1 MLLSAS
7 FPTRKVFGI
16 TTLDNLRLEQFL
28 SCHLQTV
35 TAADLLGDVFTIGGH
50 SGETIVPVLHSWTH
64 NLTED
69 EYKALVHR
77 VQFGGD
83 EVVKA
88 KNGKGSATLSM
99 ATAAYRFVSNLL
111 TAIVDGVVVDEVSF
125 VNLYTLN
132 GVDKLPSFITSEV
145 DYFSLPLKLSKDG
158 IDSVSFPHDIN
169 QLEFSMIDVALKK
182 LKGDIAKGVNL
193 VSGPK
198 L

>member
-1 MLLSAS
+1 MPL
-7 FPTRKVFGI
+7 FKVFGI

-28 SCHLQTV
+28 SAQLQTV
-35 TAADLLGDVFTIGGH
+35 TASDLLGDVFTIGGH
-50 SGETIVPVLHSWTH
+50 SGETIVPILNSWAK
-64 NLTED
+64 NLTKE
-69 EYKALVHR
+69 EYQALVHR

-99 ATAAYRFVSNLL
+99 ATAAYRFASSLL
-111 TAIVDGVVVDEVSF
+111 TAIVDGIIVDEVGF

-132 GVDKLPSFITSEV
+132 GVDRLPDFITSEV
-145 DYFSLPLKLSKDG
+145 DYFSLPLKLSRDG
-158 IDSVSFPHDIN
+158 IESVSFPHDIN
-169 QLEFSMIDVALKK
+169 QHEFSMIHVALKK
-182 LKGDIAKGVNL
+182 LKRDIAKGVNF